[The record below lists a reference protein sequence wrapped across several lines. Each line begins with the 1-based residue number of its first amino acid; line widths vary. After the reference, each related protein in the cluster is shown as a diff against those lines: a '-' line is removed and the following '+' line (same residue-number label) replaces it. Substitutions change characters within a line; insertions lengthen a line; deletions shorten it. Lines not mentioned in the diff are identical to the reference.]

1 MILLANYINK
11 NSNRILFL
19 FFLLFLAVGIF
30 TYKDYGISIDE
41 EFHRFS
47 GFYWLN
53 YVLSFTPFDAFN
65 NEVLNKLNDISGFTL
80 PNPKNYPVY
89 GVIFDL
95 PAAFIE
101 TLFKIEE

>member
-53 YVLSFTPFDAFN
+53 YVLSFTPFDVAM
-65 NEVLNKLNDISGFTL
+65 
-80 PNPKNYPVY
+80 NPP
-89 GVIFDL
+89 
-95 PAAFIE
+95 
-101 TLFKIEE
+101 